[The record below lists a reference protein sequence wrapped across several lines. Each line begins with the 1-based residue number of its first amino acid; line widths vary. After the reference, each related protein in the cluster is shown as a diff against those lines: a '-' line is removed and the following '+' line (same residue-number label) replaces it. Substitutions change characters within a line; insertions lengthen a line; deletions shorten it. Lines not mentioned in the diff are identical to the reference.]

1 MEFNQGIL
9 NKIEEGMS
17 FARSVVIFLLG
28 FGMIVFDA
36 YAQSE
41 YGAKYF
47 NIGWYEGFFRVCG
60 IVLLFV
66 AITSW
71 VSAVIQVA
79 LFGKTFFSMSTEI
92 KQSKHDI
99 ESLIFFR
106 LKGATGKTPPDHVVE
121 VLRSKPHLIPLV
133 EEFLSINFPDSGCM
147 QDINNSDKPPQN
159 SAAK

>member
-9 NKIEEGMS
+9 NKIEDGMS

-28 FGMIVFDA
+28 FGMIIFDA
-36 YAQSE
+36 YAKSE
-41 YGAKYF
+41 CGAKYF
-47 NIGWYEGFFRVCG
+47 SIGWYDGFFRICG
-60 IVLLFV
+60 VVLLFV

-71 VSAVIQVA
+71 VAAIIQIVM
-79 LFGKTFFSMSTEI
+79 FGRTFFSMSTEI
-92 KQSKHDI
+92 KQTKHDI

-106 LKGATGKTPPDHVVE
+106 IKGTTGKTPPDHIVE

-147 QDINNSDKPPQN
+147 QDVNTPDEPTKNPT
-159 SAAK
+159 AE